1 MGHDTNSESESILS
15 ESNDLAKDV
24 DVAAKIKRDEKPHKC
39 TFDGCNLSFS
49 RPSRLKRHMKFHT
62 GEVMLA
68 LTSISSCFVSNCI

>member
-15 ESNDLAKDV
+15 ESNNLVKDI
-24 DVAAKIKRDEKPHKC
+24 DVAVKTKRDEKPHKC
-39 TFDGCNLSFS
+39 TFDGCNLSFC

-68 LTSISSCFVSNCI
+68 FYISLLYFNIYF